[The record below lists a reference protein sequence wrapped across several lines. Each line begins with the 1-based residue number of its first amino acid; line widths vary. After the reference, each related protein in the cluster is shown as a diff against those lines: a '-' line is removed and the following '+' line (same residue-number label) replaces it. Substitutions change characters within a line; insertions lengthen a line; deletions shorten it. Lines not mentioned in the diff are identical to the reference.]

1 MDYEEY
7 LRRLPK
13 VELHCHVE
21 GTLRPATV
29 VDLARKHD
37 IALPTDDV
45 DRIYDYATIYEFLE
59 IFRLVNSTVIDRDD
73 FARVAYES
81 LEDGVKLGNL
91 KYREMFFNP
100 TLHTI
105 RGVPM
110 ATVVDGLI
118 DGARAAEADYG
129 VRCFLIADVYRQ
141 DPVPMA
147 MQMTEEV
154 IALGRDEVIGLGM
167 DAAEAP
173 DPPEQFAECFALAGE
188 GRSAPHQPRVGGR
201 AAGEH
206 HHAASTC
213 SAASGSTT
221 ATTSSPTRRWSIG
234 AATTA
239 STSRAAPR
247 RPRWSTA
254 GPTSPRTRSTG
265 CSPPACSCTSTPTT
279 PRCSAP
285 TSARSTSTSW
295 ARTATHQRWRRP
307 WCSTAS
313 TPTWLDPSDK
323 ASLRAAFEAELAA
336 LDAELAVV
344 DVVMRAVMMP

>member
-59 IFRLVNSTVIDRDD
+59 IFRLVNSTVVDRDD

-105 RGVPM
+105 RGVSM
-110 ATVVDGLI
+110 STVIDGLI

-154 IALGRDEVIGLGM
+154 VELGRDEVIGLGM

-173 DPPEQFAECFALAGE
+173 DPPEQFAECFALAAKAGLHRTSHASE
-188 GRSAPHQPRVGGR
+188 DAPPVNIT
-201 AAGEH
+201 
-206 HHAASTC
+206 TC
-213 SAASGSTT
+213 LDVLGCERIDHGYHILEDDAVVERCRDDGIHF
-221 ATTSSPTRRWSIG
+221 TSCPT
-234 AATTA
+234 
-239 STSRAAPR
+239 
-247 RPRWSTA
+247 STA
-254 GPTSPRTRSTG
+254 MVYGWPDLTTHPINGMLDAGLLVHLNSDDPTMFRTDIG
-265 CSPPACSCTSTPTT
+265 KEYVDFVGQNGYPPEVAKTMVLNGVD
-279 PRCSAP
+279 A
-285 TSARSTSTSW
+285 
-295 ARTATHQRWRRP
+295 
-307 WCSTAS
+307 
-313 TPTWLDPSDK
+313 TWLDPADK
-323 ASLRAAFEAELAA
+323 ASLRAGFVAELAA
-336 LDAELAVV
+336 LDAELELAVGS
-344 DVVMRAVMMP
+344 P